1 MVAATSADGE
11 RCGVVGLCVR
21 CTSHIANLPRRERGV
36 LLGPALDRALDD
48 PAIYLVRLYP
58 DINDCRMAVGLLE
71 HPEWTAATLEALGW
85 MRFE

>member
-1 MVAATSADGE
+1 
-11 RCGVVGLCVR
+11 
-21 CTSHIANLPRRERGV
+21 
-36 LLGPALDRALDD
+36 LDD